1 MAKFNVKFDEAL
13 CKACCLCMTACPKD
27 LIVLNTEITNDSGYT
42 PAMMS
47 DMESCIGCCS
57 CARMCPDCV
66 ITIEK
71 ND

>member
-13 CKACCLCMTACPKD
+13 CKACGLCIMACPKG
-27 LIVLNTEITNDSGYT
+27 LIALNTDATNDSGYS
-42 PAMMS
+42 PAHIK
-47 DMESCIGCCS
+47 DMESCVGCCS